1 MADKQVRLEAD
12 QGVVIN
18 YMDNG
23 DGTWSLDSA
32 VGKPSASAA
41 RALVPSVNNALGAS
55 RVLKGSAGNLYGYN
69 VVAGAT
75 AGYIMLIDSATVP
88 ADGAVTPKICLPLAA
103 NAGTERSFSTP
114 IRFSTGIVI
123 VFSST
128 GPFTKTESAT
138 AFIGGE
144 VV

>member
-1 MADKQVRLEAD
+1 MPDKLVALRD
-12 QGVVIN
+12 
-18 YMDNG
+18 DNG
-23 DGTWSLDSA
+23 VFLNYVDNLDGSWSLDSA
-32 VGKPSASAA
+32 VGKPSGMASK
-41 RALVPSVNNALGAS
+41 ALTPSVNT
-55 RVLKGSAGNLYGYN
+55 VLAGNRILKASAGNLYGYN

-75 AGYIMLIDSATVP
+75 AGYIMLFDSPTVP

-114 IRFSTGIVI
+114 LRFATGIVV

-144 VV
+144 AL